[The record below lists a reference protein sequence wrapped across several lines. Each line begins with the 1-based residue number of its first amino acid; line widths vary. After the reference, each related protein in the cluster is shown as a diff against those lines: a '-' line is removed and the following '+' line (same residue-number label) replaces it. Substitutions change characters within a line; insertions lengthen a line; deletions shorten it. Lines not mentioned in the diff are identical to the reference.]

1 MMTCSLFS
9 EKIRQQELKDLVDM
23 ADEIQREKEN
33 EINNVYS
40 IMEPGLKNFDD
51 SFSTL

>member
-1 MMTCSLFS
+1 
-9 EKIRQQELKDLVDM
+9 M
-23 ADEIQREKEN
+23 AEEIQREKEN

-51 SFSTL
+51 SFSTLQSPRNKQFTHKRECKF